1 MKKYP
6 IMITELDLLN
16 KGIVAQDEKRLEQL
30 LTYTHLAF
38 YDYFVYTSMKHQ
50 RKKVIER
57 NVESLEED
65 IKEILLTIAWAID
78 RNGDFVGLDNGLQ
91 RKQDDSVEIKPLNER
106 LMAVI
111 PTLAWAQIAGLQPN
125 ICFCGGEI

>member
-65 IKEILLTIAWAID
+65 IKE
-78 RNGDFVGLDNGLQ
+78 N
-91 RKQDDSVEIKPLNER
+91 NEK
-106 LMAVI
+106 
-111 PTLAWAQIAGLQPN
+111 
-125 ICFCGGEI
+125 